1 MKTRIVA
8 TLVAAIIGGFTRTRF
23 FSIGRIA
30 TAATLIAAA
39 TVIAVAVSSEALVSV
54 GSPPSP
60 AAQNIQQEPAL
71 AVDAAHPNV
80 LAAGANDTI
89 DLEAWNAGDD
99 TTGAFTPG
107 VGFSGVYFSF
117 DNGHTWIQPTYT
129 GYSARFG
136 INNSCLGV
144 VGPDP
149 GCTPDPHGPI
159 GTLPWY
165 YENGLVSHGDPA
177 VAFGPRRDANGN
189 FSWTNGSRL
198 YYANIAFNFGETFRG
213 SAAIYLSRTDDT
225 AAAAAGDKNAWMQ
238 PVLVSR
244 QNSTLFSDKDAIWAD
259 NAASSPFF
267 GNVYIC
273 HTAFRSQNFSSRPVM
288 VSVSSDGGNT
298 WMTKQVTEAATNVQ
312 HGYRLGSTIRTDSNG
327 VVYLFFTHFGIGT
340 LGTHAMVKSY
350 DGGHTWTRPQDIVAM
365 NDACYNVDPVIGRCV
380 EDGIAGAR
388 MDLSA
393 APSVDIA
400 NGAPTGADATNEIVN
415 TWVDG
420 RLGLNNEKV
429 MLSYSTNGADSWSSP
444 TAISS
449 GSDRG
454 FYAAAGISPNGQE
467 LYIVY
472 NAFTTPYRTNTID
485 PRSLVGVV
493 LHADIG
499 ADGVPT
505 GWTELH
511 RSPPGDP
518 RGSIYDPFNTSEFM
532 GDYVYAV
539 ATSTYGAA
547 VWNDARNAADC
558 PAVNAWRMSLRG
570 GPPAPQPAPQ
580 QDCPATFGNLDIFCW
595 TSAP

>member
-1 MKTRIVA
+1 MNRTHFMRIVR
-8 TLVAAIIGGFTRTRF
+8 V
-23 FSIGRIA
+23 A
-30 TAATLIAAA
+30 TAATLISAAA
-39 TVIAVAVSSEALVSV
+39 VMAVILGTEALVTV
-54 GSPPSP
+54 GSPPSLP
-60 AAQNIQQEPAL
+60 PQNLQAEPAL

-80 LAAGANDTI
+80 LAAGVNDLI
-89 DLEAWNAGDD
+89 DFEACNAGDD
-99 TTGAFTPG
+99 TICVEQIGEG
-107 VGFSGVYFSF
+107 SSGVYFSF
-117 DNGHTWIQPTYT
+117 DSGHTWIQPTYT
-129 GYSARFG
+129 GYSGRFG

-149 GCTPDPHGPI
+149 GCTPDPAGPI

-165 YENGLVSHGDPA
+165 YENGLISGGDPA
-177 VAFGPRRDANGN
+177 VAFGPRPDANGN

-198 YYANIAFNFGETFRG
+198 YYANLALNFGETFKG
-213 SAAIYLSRTDDT
+213 FKAVYLSRTDDA

-244 QNSTLFSDKDAIWAD
+244 QNSALDSDKEQIWAD

-267 GNVYIC
+267 GNVYISY
-273 HTAFRSQNFSSRPVM
+273 TAFRSRNGSPVPIM

-298 WMTKQVTEAATNVQ
+298 WTTKKVTEAATNAQ
-312 HGYRLGSTIRTDSNG
+312 HGYRQATTIRTDSNG
-327 VVYLFFTHFGIGT
+327 VVYLFFAHFSFSAPGI
-340 LGTHAMVKSY
+340 GTHAMVKSF
-350 DGGHTWTRPQDIVAM
+350 DGGHTWTRPQDIVSM
-365 NDACYNVDPVIGRCV
+365 NDACYNIDPFSGRCV

-388 MDLSA
+388 MDISA

-400 NGAPTGADATNEIVN
+400 NGAPTGADATNEIVD
-415 TWVDG
+415 TWSDG
-420 RLGLNNEKV
+420 SLGLNNEKV
-429 MLSYSTNGADSWSSP
+429 MLSYSTDGGDSWSSL

-449 GSDRG
+449 GGDRG
-454 FYAAAGISPNGQE
+454 YYAAAAISPNGQQ

-472 NAFTTPYRTNTID
+472 NAFTTPYRTNTSD

-493 LHADIG
+493 LHADID

-518 RGSIYDPFNTSEFM
+518 RGSASDPFNTSEFL
-532 GDYVYAV
+532 GDYVYAI

-547 VWNDARNAADC
+547 VWNDARDAADC
-558 PAVNAWRMSLRG
+558 PATDAWRMALRE
-570 GPPAPQPAPQ
+570 GPPAPRPAPQ
-580 QDCPATFGNLDIFCW
+580 QDCPPTFANVDIFSW